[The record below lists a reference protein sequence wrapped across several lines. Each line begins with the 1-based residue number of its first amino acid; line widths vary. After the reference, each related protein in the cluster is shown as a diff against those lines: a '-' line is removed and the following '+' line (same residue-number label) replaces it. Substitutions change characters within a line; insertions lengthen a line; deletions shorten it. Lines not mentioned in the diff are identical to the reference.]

1 MAVPVAAEQ
10 DVRDRRGQPVGTG
23 DLVRVEGL
31 GDPAEVQT
39 IDPRYGVMVVLVPG
53 RAGKMGRM
61 VRAQEVE
68 RLSQPD
74 HR

>member
-10 DVRDRRGQPVGTG
+10 DVRDRRGQPVRTG

-31 GDPAEVQT
+31 GDAAEVQA

-53 RAGKMGRM
+53 RVGKMGRT

>member
-1 MAVPVAAEQ
+1 MAVPVAAAQ
-10 DVRDRRGQPVGTG
+10 DVWDRRGQPGRTG

-31 GDPAEVQT
+31 ADAAEVQT
-39 IDPRYGVMVVLVPG
+39 IDARYGVMVVLIPG

-61 VRAQEVE
+61 VRAQDVE